1 MKRQIDNHIPT
12 CVNYIMRIRNKNK
25 ASKQNRTE
33 HNSRRPLYADNMH
46 MHMHMHMCMCM
57 CM

>member
-46 MHMHMHMCMCM
+46 MHMHMCMCM